1 MSTARHCA
9 RCLPLGIVLAF
20 SLAAAPAASSP
31 ETSREEAG
39 CSAPLQTAAVDDSE
53 AAMEARPRRLKPVPK
68 AQKRGPTPEPAKKV
82 ATAKAAQAAAAK
94 FYRYPMMYRGEAPP
108 RMPPGVE
115 QHLAGNAQP
124 YVQAGPGVWYW
135 PGADSIKIPRVPGFD
150 PQIEASKVIQW

>member
-1 MSTARHCA
+1 
-9 RCLPLGIVLAF
+9 LGIALAF
-20 SLAAAPAASSP
+20 TFAAPAALAS
-31 ETSREEAG
+31 ETPRGEAG
-39 CSAPLQTAAVDDSE
+39 CSAHLQTAAVDDGE
-53 AAMEARPRRLKPVPK
+53 GAPVAQPRKARPVPK
-68 AQKRGPTPEPAKKV
+68 AQKRGTASEPAKKV
-82 ATAKAAQAAAAK
+82 ASAKAMQAEAAAK

-115 QHLAGNAQP
+115 QHLAGAAQP